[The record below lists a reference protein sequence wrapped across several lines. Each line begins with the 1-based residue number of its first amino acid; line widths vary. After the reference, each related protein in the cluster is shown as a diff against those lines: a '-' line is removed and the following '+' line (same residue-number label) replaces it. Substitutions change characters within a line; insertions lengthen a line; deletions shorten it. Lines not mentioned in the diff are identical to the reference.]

1 MTRRVV
7 SVLLTLVLLVSCFSF
22 MVVASAAKAE
32 SGLKISGS
40 QVVAVGKKITLSA
53 NMPIKKWKSSDK
65 KIATVS
71 EDGVVKGKK
80 AGKVKITATAE
91 DGSKKSLKITVY
103 EDKVKSVKIDAST
116 KTLDLNGTKS
126 VKLKAKASPEDAA
139 QKFTWKSSDPSVAT
153 VSSSGKVTAVSVGKA
168 KITATAED
176 GSKKNKSVTIKV
188 KDSGKKKEEPKEP
201 EEPKDPEEP
210 VRPTGDLVK
219 VGIITLDPAESG
231 YRERNVED
239 LKNTFTSGNG
249 YDASFVTAPTSDK
262 QMKAFEGFIS
272 EGVKYILLCPAETVG
287 WDDLLK
293 KAKDAGIGVFLYDR
307 VIDCDSSL
315 YTACIVNDYGE
326 EGKHAVA
333 WLKKQNLSEYKV
345 VHIQGGPGSTA
356 QIGRSAALEKQCKS
370 DSKWT
375 MVAQGTGG
383 YGWDPEEARKI
394 VQKAIDSGKE
404 FNVIYA
410 ENDGMARGAVEALDA
425 AGITHGVKGT
435 VMILSFDCS
444 KWALRKVLA
453 GEWNYDVQCSP
464 FQAAPIDK
472 MIMTLEGG
480 GSISGLNSN
489 NEYILPQKGFDAKTI
504 TQSDVDKYGL
514 GD

>member
-22 MVVASAAKAE
+22 MVLASAAKAE

-103 EDKVKSVKIDAST
+103 EDKVKSVKISAST
-116 KTLDLNGTKS
+116 KELDLNGTKS
-126 VKLKAKASPEDAA
+126 VKLRAEASPEDAA
-139 QKFTWKSSDPSVAT
+139 QEFTWTSSDPSVAK
-153 VSSSGKVTAVSVGKA
+153 VNSSGKVTAVSAGKA

-188 KDSGKKKEEPKEP
+188 EDSKEEEPTEP
-201 EEPKDPEEP
+201 EEPEDP
-210 VRPTGDLVK
+210 VRPTGGLVK

-262 QMKAFEGFIS
+262 QMKAFKDFIS
-272 EGVKYILLCPAETVG
+272 KGVKYILLCPAETVG

-315 YTACIVNDYGE
+315 YIACVVNDYGE
-326 EGKHAVA
+326 EGKNAVA
-333 WLKKQNLSEYKV
+333 WLKKQNLKEYKV
-345 VHIQGGPGSTA
+345 LHIQGMRGSSA
-356 QIGRSAALEKQCKS
+356 QIGRSTPLEKQCKS

-375 MVAQGTGG
+375 MVTQGTGG
-383 YGWDPEEARKI
+383 SSWDPEEARKI
-394 VQKAIDSGKE
+394 VQKAIADGKE

-410 ENDGMARGAVEALDA
+410 ENDGLARGAVEALDA
-425 AGITHGVKGT
+425 AGITHGVKGK
-435 VMILSFDCS
+435 VMIVSFDCN
-444 KWALRKVLA
+444 KWALLKVLA

-464 FQAAPIDK
+464 FQAAPLDR
-472 MIMTLEGG
+472 MIMTLESGG
-480 GSISGLNSN
+480 NISGLKSKNQ
-489 NEYILPQKGFDAKTI
+489 YILPQKGFDAKTI
-504 TQSDVDKYGL
+504 KQSDVDKYGL
-514 GD
+514 GN